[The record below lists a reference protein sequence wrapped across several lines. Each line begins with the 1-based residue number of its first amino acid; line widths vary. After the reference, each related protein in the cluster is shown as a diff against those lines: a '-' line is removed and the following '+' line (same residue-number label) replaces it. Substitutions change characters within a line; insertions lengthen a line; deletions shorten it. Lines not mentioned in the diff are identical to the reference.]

1 MLANYGYIGLFLAV
15 AIFFAVTT
23 LLLPYFL
30 SLFSRFRDRSSIT
43 NLIPLPSSVRR
54 LIPIP
59 SFVMRLIG
67 FSRLVPWNPNPIK
80 DSTYECGMETIGKTW
95 VQFNFRYYFYALVFI
110 ALDILVVFLYPWAVE
125 LRQLGLFAFIAM
137 LIFVLIIVVG
147 YVYAWRKKV
156 LEWK

>member
-1 MLANYGYIGLFLAV
+1 MLADYGSIGLFLAV

-23 LLLPYFL
+23 VLLPYFL
-30 SLFSRFRDRSSIT
+30 SLAFRFRDRSS
-43 NLIPLPSSVRR
+43 LLKVIPSPSFVKG

-59 SFVMRLIG
+59 SFVLRLIG
-67 FSRLVPWNPNPIK
+67 LSRFVPWNPNPIK
-80 DSTYECGMETIGKTW
+80 ESTYECGMETIGKTW

-125 LRQLGLFAFIAM
+125 LRQLGLFAFIAI
-137 LIFVLIIVVG
+137 LIFVVIVTVG